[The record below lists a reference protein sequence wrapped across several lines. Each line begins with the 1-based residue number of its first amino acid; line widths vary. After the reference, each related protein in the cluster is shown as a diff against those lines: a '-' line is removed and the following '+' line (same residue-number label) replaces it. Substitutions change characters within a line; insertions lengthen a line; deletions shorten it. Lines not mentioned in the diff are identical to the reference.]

1 MALSKRLLGAFL
13 IATALAAVLNWIATP
28 LYNDGGSEYGVW
40 KILNWFM
47 AVAVALV
54 PGSKPSPQ
62 DRPGKRS
69 ARRSRYPPSTWRP
82 TCRVY
87 GSVALTGWFFWN
99 WFHSFLPENE
109 PELVGEIHLA
119 AWVLIN
125 PLFVVVCAATG
136 LYLFREAARD

>member
-13 IATALAAVLNWIATP
+13 IATALAAVLNWTATP

-54 PGSKPSPQ
+54 LAVNL
-62 DRPGKRS
+62 
-69 ARRSRYPPSTWRP
+69 ARKIGLGNDQPDGPVTRKHMETNLSF
-82 TCRVY
+82 Y